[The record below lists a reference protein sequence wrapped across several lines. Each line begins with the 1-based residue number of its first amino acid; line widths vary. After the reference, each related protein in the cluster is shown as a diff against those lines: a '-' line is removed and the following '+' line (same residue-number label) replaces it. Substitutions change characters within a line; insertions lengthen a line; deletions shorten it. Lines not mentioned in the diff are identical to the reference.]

1 MKYLLDTNICI
12 YLIKR
17 KPIEVFYRF
26 KSHHIHEVSISVVT
40 YFELQYGIEKSKIRV
55 KSENGLQNFIKNLN
69 IIVLDGE
76 ASARAASVRAHL
88 EMKGTP
94 IGAYD
99 LLIAGTALAWNMVLV
114 TNNTNE
120 FERVPGLVLENW
132 ISTPW

>member
-17 KPIEVFYRF
+17 KPIEVFNRF
-26 KSHHIHEVSISVVT
+26 QSHRIHEVAISVVT
-40 YFELQYGIEKSKIRV
+40 YFELQCGIEKSKSRI
-55 KSENGLQNFIKNLN
+55 KSENALRNFIKNLN
-69 IIVLDGE
+69 VIVLDVE
-76 ASARAASVRAHL
+76 ASSKAASVRAYL

-99 LLIAGTALAWNMVLV
+99 LLIAGTALARKMVLV

-120 FERVPGLVLENW
+120 FERVPGLSLENW
-132 ISTPW
+132 ITSP

>member
-17 KPIEVFYRF
+17 KPIEVFNRF
-26 KSHHIHEVSISVVT
+26 QSHRIHEVAISVVT
-40 YFELQYGIEKSKIRV
+40 YFELQYGIEKSKFRI
-55 KSENGLQNFIKNLN
+55 KSENALRNFIKNLN
-69 IIVLDGE
+69 VIVLDVD
-76 ASARAASVRAHL
+76 ASAKAASVRAHL

-99 LLIAGTALAWNMVLV
+99 LLIAGTALARNMVLV

-120 FERVPGLVLENW
+120 FERVPGLTMENW
-132 ISTPW
+132 ITSP